1 MKSYFYQTKFKK
13 ENLHLKESA
22 INMNI
27 GDNDAQGTRSSG
39 RNSVENQVIS
49 EPNNRMFRNE
59 QNLGVGNLI

>member
-1 MKSYFYQTKFKK
+1 
-13 ENLHLKESA
+13 
-22 INMNI
+22 MNI